1 MVHGTGRDA
10 DAGDDTEA
18 ELKTVVESRM
28 HGVDAARLDLDVDW
42 DPNNS
47 PGSFVTITL
56 RYPVEFMVGFLP
68 NLTLSSDVTTII
80 AN

>member
-1 MVHGTGRDA
+1 MISTGAHIAKFDCGRRTLVA
-10 DAGDDTEA
+10 N
-18 ELKTVVESRM
+18 SM
-28 HGVDAARLDLDVDW
+28 HGADPGQLSLDAIW
-42 DPNNS
+42 DPDKN

-56 RYPVEFMVGFLP
+56 QYPFEFLVGFLP